1 MIDGTES
8 SSFGFSHA
16 TGHFTPIHS
25 HIGDIFSPKD
35 AQETPPAL
43 LATSSSQP
51 IDLSHPEQP
60 GGRLWSVA
68 RHEHTNES
76 ICAS

>member
-16 TGHFTPIHS
+16 TGHVTPIHS

-35 AQETPPAL
+35 AQETPPAF

-51 IDLSHPEQP
+51 IDRMVSSP
-60 GGRLWSVA
+60 GTAKRQTVVGGTPRT
-68 RHEHTNES
+68 HE
-76 ICAS
+76 